1 MRVRIQEYDSSMH
14 VEDRLEILSN
24 LRSGSAVL
32 AEVLAN
38 VSEDAARRSPGTGR
52 WSVLECVEHVALAE
66 EYLFNQISNAKRS
79 EVPMINI
86 AREAAILE
94 RGANRKRRVESPA
107 EARPRNRFA
116 TLEEAFAHFQSTRSK
131 TIQFVENC
139 LDDPR
144 SMLAHHPLIGTVNN
158 YEMLLM
164 MALHPHRHAD
174 QIREVFSTDVP

>member
-1 MRVRIQEYDSSMH
+1 MH

-24 LRSGSAVL
+24 LKSGRAVL

-38 VSEDAARRSPGTGR
+38 VSEDAARRSPGEGR
-52 WSVLECVEHVALAE
+52 WSVLECVEHVAIAE

-107 EARPRNRFA
+107 EARPCNRFS
-116 TLEEAFAHFQSTRSK
+116 TLEEAFGHFEATRKK
-131 TIQFVENC
+131 TIQFVEDC

-144 SMLAHHPLIGTVNN
+144 SMLAHHPIIGTANN

-164 MALHPHRHAD
+164 MALHPHRHAG
-174 QIREVFSTDVP
+174 QIREILSAVATPP